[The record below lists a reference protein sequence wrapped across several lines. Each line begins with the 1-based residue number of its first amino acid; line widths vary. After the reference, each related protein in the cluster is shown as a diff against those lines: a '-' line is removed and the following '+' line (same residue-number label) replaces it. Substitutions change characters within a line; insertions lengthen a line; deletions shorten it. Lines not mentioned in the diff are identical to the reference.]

1 MALNRAKEEILK
13 KIRQA
18 LIRKAPT
25 QSEPNFVS
33 DIYAKPDEEDLL
45 VMFAQSL
52 VKTKAAFFYCENKED
67 FTQQLQ
73 AYSHSKGFKHMHV
86 WEPSLQEML
95 KEVPLAVI
103 NNELSWGQSQVGITS
118 CDYLV
123 ARTGTVLYTSQTASG
138 RRLAI
143 YPPHHIVVAY
153 SRQVVYDLEDALRNL
168 RIKYHKN
175 FPSMVCLE
183 TGPSRTADIEK
194 TLVLG
199 AHGPKE
205 LTVFLIDDAPY
216 SDSGE

>member
-13 KIRQA
+13 KVRQA
-18 LIRKAPT
+18 LTRKAPV
-25 QSEPNFVS
+25 QPEPNFVADIFTKS
-33 DIYAKPDEEDLL
+33 DESDMMVL
-45 VMFAQSL
+45 FAQNL
-52 VKTKAAFFYCENKED
+52 VKTKASFFYCENEND
-67 FTQQLQ
+67 FTTQLQ
-73 AYSHSKGFKHMHV
+73 AFAKAKDFKHMHV
-86 WEPSLQEML
+86 WEPSLQNML

-103 NNELSWGQSQVGITS
+103 NNELSWNQAQVGITT

-153 SRQVVYDLEDALRNL
+153 AHQVTYDIEDALRNL
-168 RIKYHKN
+168 RIKYYKN

-205 LTVFLIDDAPY
+205 LTVFLIDDAND
-216 SDSGE
+216 SDSAE

>member
-1 MALNRAKEEILK
+1 MALNRSKEEILK

-18 LIRKAPT
+18 LIRKAPV
-25 QSEPNFVS
+25 QPEPNFVT
-33 DIYAKPDEEDLL
+33 DIYTKSEEDDLL
-45 VMFAQSL
+45 IVFAQNL
-52 VKTKAAFFYCENKED
+52 VKTKASFFYCENQED
-67 FTQQLQ
+67 FIQQLQ
-73 AYSHSKGFKHMHV
+73 VYVQSKELKHMHV

-95 KEVPLAVI
+95 KDVPLAVI
-103 NNELSWGQSQVGITS
+103 NNELSWNQAQAGITS

-123 ARTGTVLYTSQTASG
+123 ARTGSVMYTSQTASG
-138 RRLAI
+138 RRLSI

-153 SRQVVYDLEDALRNL
+153 AHQVMYDIEDALRSL
-168 RIKYHKN
+168 RIKYHSN

-205 LTVFLIDDAPY
+205 LTVFLIDDAQHF
-216 SDSGE
+216 DSQE

>member
-13 KIRQA
+13 KVRQA
-18 LIRKAPT
+18 LTRKAPV
-25 QSEPNFVS
+25 QPEPNFVADIFAKS
-33 DIYAKPDEEDLL
+33 DESDMMVL
-45 VMFAQSL
+45 FAQNL
-52 VKTKAAFFYCENKED
+52 VKTKASFFYCENEND
-67 FTQQLQ
+67 FTTQLQ
-73 AYSHSKGFKHMHV
+73 AFAKAKDFKHMHV
-86 WEPSLQEML
+86 WEPSLQNML

-103 NNELSWGQSQVGITS
+103 NNELSWNQAQVGITT

-153 SRQVVYDLEDALRNL
+153 AHQVTYDIEDALRNL
-168 RIKYHKN
+168 RIKYYKN

-205 LTVFLIDDAPY
+205 LTVFLIDDAND
-216 SDSGE
+216 SDSAE